1 MVIQN
6 SPGKTQWVTRQNT
19 QKEQWE
25 KDVWRGKTVTGN
37 KGKEE
42 RFYIECPYCVI
53 YKYNI
58 FTESLIRTKR
68 ENMIIYT
75 IE

>member
-42 RFYIECPYCVI
+42 RFYIESVRI
-53 YKYNI
+53 V
-58 FTESLIRTKR
+58 L
-68 ENMIIYT
+68 YT
-75 IE
+75 STTFSQKV